1 MKRGDQGEKVNYES
15 EREKIW
21 FDPGVCVCVWKKL
34 ERETEEKKKYLVLE
48 MYKAENLCHMQF
60 MCFCF

>member
-21 FDPGVCVCVWKKL
+21 FDPGGGGCVEKVR
-34 ERETEEKKKYLVLE
+34 ERNRREEKKSSFRNV
-48 MYKAENLCHMQF
+48 QG
-60 MCFCF
+60 